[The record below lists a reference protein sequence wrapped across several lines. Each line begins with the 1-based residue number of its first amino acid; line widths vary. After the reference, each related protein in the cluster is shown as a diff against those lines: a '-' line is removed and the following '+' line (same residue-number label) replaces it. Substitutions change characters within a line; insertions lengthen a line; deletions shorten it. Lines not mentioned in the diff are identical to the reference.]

1 MDHERGDQADHVR
14 RAALE
19 LTATI
24 ERLRR
29 AGGELWRRFE
39 DAHALNA
46 SHAMVLEAVAGG
58 ARHVRD
64 VATFCSHHVSSASRL
79 VDQLV
84 TRDLLHR
91 AEDPEDRRQVV
102 LTLTDEGRRTVE
114 VIQRFHAERIEHA
127 LGALPPAERV
137 ELVRLLSKFATGIE
151 AETQSGTSA
160 AATV

>member
-1 MDHERGDQADHVR
+1 MDERRERPGDDL
-14 RAALE
+14 RAPALE

-39 DAHALNA
+39 DAHDLNA

-58 ARHVRD
+58 ARQVRD

-84 TRDLLHR
+84 TRGLLDR
-91 AEDPEDRRQVV
+91 SEDPEDRRQVV
-102 LTLTDEGRRTVE
+102 LALTAEGRRAVGL
-114 VIQRFHAERIEHA
+114 IQRFHAERIEHA
-127 LGALPPAERV
+127 LGALPRAERF
-137 ELVRLLSKFATGIE
+137 ELVRLLGKFASGIE
-151 AETQSGTSA
+151 AETQVTP
-160 AATV
+160 TT